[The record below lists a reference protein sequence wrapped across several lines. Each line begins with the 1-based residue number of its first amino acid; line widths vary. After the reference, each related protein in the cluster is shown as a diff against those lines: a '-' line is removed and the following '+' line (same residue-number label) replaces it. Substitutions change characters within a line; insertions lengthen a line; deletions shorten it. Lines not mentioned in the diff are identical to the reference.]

1 MHNANHSKM
10 KLSSQIK
17 TADKQR
23 WLIIFV
29 CSFNRCRSTIAE
41 YFLCKLLQQDFNNL
55 AGSIAVS
62 SAGMVTEDVVQLSNQ
77 LGIPVPTFGGHP
89 PQQIIDIC
97 LNKGIDI
104 SNHRSTPFDG
114 KMAKRA
120 HLIITMEDVQKAAIL
135 AQYPQ
140 SQGKVFTFREVFG
153 VSGPTVIEDSLN
165 IPAYIPDTCDYAF
178 SDEFAKQTVS
188 EIEQYL
194 KQGVDKILS
203 LLNYPNNS
211 GDPKSPRS
219 VP

>member
-1 MHNANHSKM
+1 MHNANHSTIER
-10 KLSSQIK
+10 SSQIE
-17 TADKQR
+17 TADKQWR
-23 WLIIFV
+23 LVIFT
-29 CSFNRCRSTIAE
+29 CTFNRCRSAIAE
-41 YFLCKLLQQDFNNL
+41 YFLCKLLQQDYINL

-62 SAGMVTEDVVQLSNQ
+62 SAGIVTEDVVQLSNQ
-77 LGIPVPTFGGHP
+77 LGIPVPRFGSHP

-104 SNHRSTPFDG
+104 SSHRSAPFDG
-114 KMAKRA
+114 KMANRA
-120 HLIITMEDVQKAAIL
+120 HLIITMEHVQKAAIL
-135 AQYPQ
+135 SQYPQ
-140 SQGKVFTFREVFG
+140 SQGKVFTFREVFA

-203 LLNYPNNS
+203 LLNYPNSS
-211 GDPKSPRS
+211 GDPKSRRS